1 VKDSFYLTRQ
11 ILRLRLERNPDS
23 GEEEALVHSCL
34 SDGGLFVV
42 ADPATSESEW
52 AGKSFGIAVQD
63 KALRLFIEKEDALR
77 YAGEIGSQLKD
88 GTPMVLKATQAMVNS
103 LIGSYAR
110 KSFITGVWL
119 CGKAP
124 VRALVGVECFDKG
137 VKRDKASTITDPD
150 AAVGEEPA
158 LGDPSAPNPN
168 VEEPPEKL
176 SVENNEELKLV
187 DEVRKVLSE
196 PSKAERKKIDPSGS
210 YLNLPYLIEKL
221 LFANLID
228 PGEMDGLLGLNK
240 GFTKN
245 FISDKISDTIP
256 MEIAERYLR
265 YFGLQEFLYLFAA
278 NCKELR
284 EMLANHPQLDKY
296 KPKAAKGPEAGKE
309 VFELTNIE
317 QTKTNKGFNV
327 FRLTFKSPDR
337 AKPVRVISST
347 NIDMNIGW
355 RYTLEGLEPARS
367 LSTIAPMTGAAT
379 ATASGPSQ
387 AEMEAALEKSKEKAK
402 AESDKKQGKTAP
414 QQAQEGKSRYYDVT
428 PEQKIE
434 NDRQTVL
441 GWIIKHK
448 KVSPKEAMAEM
459 AKFESDTEVLDAF
472 AKYCVKED
480 KAASKFGR
488 RGYTPAR
495 LMRKLNFTPVEAFTI
510 LADLRSKPQETL
522 QMLKYRETD
531 PQYQKQKPATE
542 EKK

>member
-1 VKDSFYLTRQ
+1 M
-11 ILRLRLERNPDS
+11 
-23 GEEEALVHSCL
+23 
-34 SDGGLFVV
+34 V

-63 KALRLFIEKEDALR
+63 KTLRLFIEKEYALQ

-110 KSFITGVWL
+110 KGFITGVWL

-150 AAVGEEPA
+150 VVVGEEPA
-158 LGDPSAPNPN
+158 LGDPPAPKPS

-210 YLNLPYLIEKL
+210 YLILPYLIEKL
-221 LFANLID
+221 LFANRID

-245 FISDKISDTIP
+245 FISDKLSDTIP

-265 YFGLQEFLYLFAA
+265 YFGLQEFLYLFTA

-284 EMLANHPQLDKY
+284 DMLANHPQLNKY

-317 QTKTNKGFNV
+317 QTKTDKGFNV

-367 LSTIAPMTGAAT
+367 MSTIASMTGAAT

-387 AEMEAALEKSKEKAK
+387 GEMEAALEKAKEKEK
-402 AESDKKQGKTAP
+402 AESDKKHGKATP
-414 QQAQEGKSRYYDVT
+414 QQTPEGKARYYDVT

-448 KVSPKEAMAEM
+448 KVSAKEAMAEM
-459 AKFESDTEVLDAF
+459 TKFESDTEVLDAF

-531 PQYQKQKPATE
+531 PQYQKQKPAAE